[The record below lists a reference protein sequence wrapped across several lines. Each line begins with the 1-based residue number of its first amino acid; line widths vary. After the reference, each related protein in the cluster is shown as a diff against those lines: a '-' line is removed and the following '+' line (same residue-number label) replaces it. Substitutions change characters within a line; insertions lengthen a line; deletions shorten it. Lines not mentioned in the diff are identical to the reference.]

1 MEQSSSD
8 EDLRSRFSTY
18 VKYLSEKREQVEEL
32 SDTTDINSAI
42 LTVEVSCLP
51 FLMGVGLQ
59 D

>member
-42 LTVEVSCLP
+42 LTVEVSCPP